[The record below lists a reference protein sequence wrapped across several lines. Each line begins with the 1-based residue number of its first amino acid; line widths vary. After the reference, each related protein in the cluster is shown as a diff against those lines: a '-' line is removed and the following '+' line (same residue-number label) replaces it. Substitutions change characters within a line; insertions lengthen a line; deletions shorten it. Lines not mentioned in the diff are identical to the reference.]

1 MNYAFILSSRSFIVF
16 DFLKRQ
22 SCYSSVLSVAAQLRD
37 TVYDTKSLKSR
48 PEVLPS
54 DPVDGFVETVHLE
67 RGENLF
73 EIHISKV
80 IFSSE
85 AVHTFGDWEPATFCT
100 YAFYDFELQI
110 TPVVHGNAPSYDF
123 TSQFLVQSDDGFFRY
138 IQENSITLEVHRA
151 CGIDYET
158 IASCQLKFHEIL
170 ENDGKIYNTANL
182 VGS

>member
-1 MNYAFILSSRSFIVF
+1 MNYAFILSSQSLLVF
-16 DFLKRQ
+16 DFFKRQ
-22 SCYSSVLSVAAQLRD
+22 SYYSSILSVAAQLRD
-37 TVYDTKSLKSR
+37 IVYGTKPLKSR

-80 IFSSE
+80 VFSSE
-85 AVHTFGDWEPATFCT
+85 AMHAFGDWEPATFCT

-123 TSQFLVQSDDGFFRY
+123 TSQFLVQSDDSFFHY

-151 CGIDYET
+151 YGIDYET
-158 IASCQLKFHEIL
+158 IASCQLNFHEIL
-170 ENDGKIYNTANL
+170 ENDGRIYNTANL

>member
-1 MNYAFILSSRSFIVF
+1 M
-16 DFLKRQ
+16 
-22 SCYSSVLSVAAQLRD
+22 
-37 TVYDTKSLKSR
+37 YDTKPLQSR

-54 DPVDGFVETVHLE
+54 DPVGGFVETVHLE

-85 AVHTFGDWEPATFCT
+85 AMHTFGDWEPATFCT

-110 TPVVHGNAPSYDF
+110 TPVVHGNIPSYDF
-123 TSQFLVQSDDGFFRY
+123 TSQFLVQSDDSFFHY
-138 IQENSITLEVHRA
+138 IQENGITLEVHRA
-151 CGIDYET
+151 YGIDYET

>member
-1 MNYAFILSSRSFIVF
+1 MNYTFILSPQSLIVF
-16 DFLKRQ
+16 VFLKRR
-22 SCYSSVLSVAAQLRD
+22 SYYNSILSVAAQLRD
-37 TVYDTKSLKSR
+37 IVYDTKPLKSR
-48 PEVLPS
+48 QEVLPN
-54 DPVDGFVETVHLE
+54 DPVGGFVETVHLE

-85 AVHTFGDWEPATFCT
+85 AMDTFGDWEPATFCT
-100 YAFYDFELQI
+100 YSFYDFELQI
-110 TPVVHGNAPSYDF
+110 TPVVHGKTPSYDF
-123 TSQFLVQSDDGFFRY
+123 TSQFLVQSDDSFFHY

-151 CGIDYET
+151 YGIDYET

-170 ENDGKIYNTANL
+170 EKEGKIYNTANL